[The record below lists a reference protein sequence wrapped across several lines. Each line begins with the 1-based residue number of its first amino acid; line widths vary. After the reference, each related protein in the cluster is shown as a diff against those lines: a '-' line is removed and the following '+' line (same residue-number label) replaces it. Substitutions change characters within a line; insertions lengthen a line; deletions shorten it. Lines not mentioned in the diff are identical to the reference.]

1 MTVLDELRNQW
12 ENRLINDYPT
22 MSVNKRQNII
32 DWLLG
37 DSPNRFAQ
45 LDSQELAIAVKGLEF
60 RYLILQTRYLDVPS
74 SIAYKNLM
82 NRLSSLP
89 LVKNKIQIWIDNS
102 RDRAATVID
111 ILQEVIMEM
120 LKSDRYL
127 LDQLQWLSQSVPN
140 NNLRNNLLLAT
151 LEEYCLRIIQN
162 KPLIAHRFINF
173 LKRET
178 RGGITS
184 IPATELIRIVS
195 EEVSNGDNST
205 IHLSDRP
212 SVEMYQNEQQRQEI
226 TTLRL
231 VVQQELSAYL
241 AKKIDNQAVEWLNL
255 YLQGLSPETI
265 AKRLNLSPQKT
276 SQLREKVIYHAWRG
290 FAIKTQ
296 PELVQQWLAIS
307 LTEHNLGLTPQQ
319 WQIFSEQKLNEE
331 QRLLITQLKTGL
343 TQEEVGQVLKLSNT
357 KILKIWTEICL
368 IAQTLRNSS

>member
-22 MSVNKRQNII
+22 MSVDKRQNII

-37 DSPNRFAQ
+37 NSPDRFAG
-45 LDSQELAIAVKGLEF
+45 LDSRELAIAVKGLEF
-60 RYLILQTRYLDVPS
+60 RYLILQQRYLDVAS
-74 SIAYKNLM
+74 GIAYKKLM
-82 NRLSSLP
+82 TRLSSLP
-89 LVKNKIQIWIDNS
+89 LVNNKIQIWIDNS

-111 ILQEVIMEM
+111 IIQEVIMEM

-140 NNLRNNLLLAT
+140 NNLLNNLLLAT

-162 KPLIAHRFINF
+162 KPLIAHRFINY

-231 VVQQELSAYL
+231 VVQQELSNYL
-241 AKKIDNQAVEWLNL
+241 AKKLDNQAVEWLNL

-368 IAQTLRNSS
+368 IAQTLRN

>member
-22 MSVNKRQNII
+22 MSVDKRQNII
-32 DWLLG
+32 DWLWG
-37 DSPNRFAQ
+37 DSPDRFAQ

-60 RYLILQTRYLDVPS
+60 RYLILQRRYLDVPS
-74 SIAYKNLM
+74 GIAYKNLM
-82 NRLSSLP
+82 TRLSSLP

-102 RDRAATVID
+102 RDRATTVID

-127 LDQLQWLSQSVPN
+127 LDQLQWLSEYVPN

-151 LEEYCLRIIQN
+151 LEEYCLRNIQN
-162 KPLIAHRFINF
+162 KPLIAHRFVNF

-178 RGGITS
+178 RAGITG
-184 IPATELIRIVS
+184 IPTNELIRIIS
-195 EEVSNGDNST
+195 EEVAAEDNST
-205 IHLSDRP
+205 IHLSDRQTL
-212 SVEMYQNEQQRQEI
+212 EMYQNEQQWQEI
-226 TTLRL
+226 TTLRV

-241 AKKIDNQAVEWLNL
+241 AEKLDNQAVEWLNL
-255 YLQGLSPETI
+255 YLQGLSPEII

-290 FAIKTQ
+290 FAIKKQ
-296 PELVQQWLAIS
+296 PELVAQWLAIS
-307 LTEHNLGLTPQQ
+307 LTEHNLGLTPKQ
-319 WQIFSEQKLNEE
+319 WQIFAEQKLNEE

-343 TQEEVGQVLKLSNT
+343 TQKEVCQALKLSNT
-357 KILKIWTEICL
+357 KLLKIWTEICL
-368 IAQTLRNSS
+368 IAHTMRNC